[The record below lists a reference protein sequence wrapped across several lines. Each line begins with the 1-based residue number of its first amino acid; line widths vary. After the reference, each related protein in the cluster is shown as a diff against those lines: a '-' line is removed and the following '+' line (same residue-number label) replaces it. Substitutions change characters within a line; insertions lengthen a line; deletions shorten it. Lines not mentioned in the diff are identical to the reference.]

1 MKKILIAVDS
11 TNNSRT
17 ILSVFNNLVRP
28 PEKIILLHVEQ
39 LEGNSMMTS
48 MLGDAEMST
57 LKDMLKET
65 EHKGRLD
72 ARAEKIL
79 GFYKKELGN
88 GGLLNI
94 QTVIREGNPSEEIL
108 KVAEEEAADMII
120 VGCSGKSKLHKL
132 ITGCASREIE
142 KSSKVPV
149 LVAKDDGCGRH
160 DHVWG
165 EAYALK

>member
-11 TNNSRT
+11 TNNSKT

-28 PEKIILLHVEQ
+28 PEQIILLHVEQ
-39 LEGNSMMTS
+39 LQGNAMMTA

-57 LKDMLKET
+57 LKDSLKDT
-65 EHKGRLD
+65 EHKSKLD

-79 GFYKKELGN
+79 SFYKNELGK

-94 QTVIREGNPSEEIL
+94 ETVIKEGNPSEEIL
-108 KVAEEEAADMII
+108 KVAEEKGADMII

-142 KSSKVPV
+142 KNSKVPV

-165 EAYALK
+165 EAYAVK